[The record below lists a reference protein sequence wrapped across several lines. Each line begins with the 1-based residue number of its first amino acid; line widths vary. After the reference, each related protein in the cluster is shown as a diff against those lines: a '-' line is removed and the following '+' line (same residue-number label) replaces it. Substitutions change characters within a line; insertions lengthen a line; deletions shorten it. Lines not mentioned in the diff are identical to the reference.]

1 MKINERA
8 YDKIISTVVFKV
20 TEVCNMACPHCFMFS
35 GPDNSFN
42 KKPPI
47 ISSAMIEKVCQRLTE
62 YVKENKVEQ
71 LEVVLHGGEPLIL
84 GLEKLDYILT
94 NLNKIPGVGVSM
106 QTNGTLIN
114 DEFIELFNKHKL
126 KVGISLDGGPD
137 VQNKSKMKSGED
149 SYNNIVRGLKQL
161 QAKAD
166 PACFRGLLCVIDSK
180 SDPLEL
186 YDHFLQLGVKKVD
199 FLLPLR
205 NPHNPF
211 GYNENKSEY
220 FDWLKPI
227 FEKYLAM
234 DDPEVSIRIFDS
246 IIDLLIGSNEPM
258 CSIRH
263 SGLDMLTID
272 TDGSI
277 QLVDDL
283 RICGDGFV
291 ELGLNVQKNKLVDFF
306 DHSKVKAL
314 HQSEVNLPEQCVSCD
329 YLNICGS
336 GGHAFRHT
344 GKDTYDAPSIYCRET
359 IQLIEHIKASI
370 YE

>member
-1 MKINERA
+1 
-8 YDKIISTVVFKV
+8 
-20 TEVCNMACPHCFMFS
+20 
-35 GPDNSFN
+35 
-42 KKPPI
+42 
-47 ISSAMIEKVCQRLTE
+47 
-62 YVKENKVEQ
+62 
-71 LEVVLHGGEPLIL
+71 
-84 GLEKLDYILT
+84 
-94 NLNKIPGVGVSM
+94 
-106 QTNGTLIN
+106 
-114 DEFIELFNKHKL
+114 
-126 KVGISLDGGPD
+126 
-137 VQNKSKMKSGED
+137 
-149 SYNNIVRGLKQL
+149 
-161 QAKAD
+161 
-166 PACFRGLLCVIDSK
+166 
-180 SDPLEL
+180 
-186 YDHFLQLGVKKVD
+186 
-199 FLLPLR
+199 
-205 NPHNPF
+205 
-211 GYNENKSEY
+211 
-220 FDWLKPI
+220 
-227 FEKYLAM
+227 
-234 DDPEVSIRIFDS
+234 
-246 IIDLLIGSNEPM
+246 M